1 MVMVMRQRKL
11 LIQLFMAN
19 LSHTI
24 AILAYNNHELTL
36 KNIQHLINN
45 GYKENILLFDNG
57 SNPSYKK
64 NADKYGIRYQ
74 REPNNIYVN
83 PAWNIIVNQENCQ
96 YLTLLNNDCFI
107 LSPHYFQDVLEHM
120 KSNDIGISSCKTRNI
135 IKLDRE
141 LKTESFFY
149 YHNFFHKENKK
160 VKIFY
165 NARRQGWLMTLNL
178 NKYKQMNF
186 QIPDYVKLWFGDDW
200 IWGQF
205 LINNEKYGVY
215 KNRYAVHI
223 KNTTIESSKTFDL
236 IVSEDMKN
244 IDKFGDWYKIVSPKL
259 HIKSKLFNKY
269 I

>member
-1 MVMVMRQRKL
+1 MVMVRRQRKL

-19 LSHTI
+19 PSHTI

-36 KNIQHLINN
+36 KNIQHLIKN

-57 SNPSYKK
+57 SYPSFKN

-74 REPNNIYVN
+74 RKSENIYVN
-83 PAWNIIVNQENCQ
+83 PAWNIIFNQEKCE

-107 LSPHYFQDVLEHM
+107 LSPHYFQDILEHM
-120 KSNDIGISSCKTRNI
+120 KNNNIGISSCKTRNI
-135 IKLDRE
+135 KTLSKE
-141 LKTESFFY
+141 LITNNYFC

-160 VKIFY
+160 PNFFY
-165 NARRQGWLMTLNL
+165 GARRQGWLMTFNL
-178 NKYKQMNF
+178 NKYKQMNPL
-186 QIPDYVKLWFGDDW
+186 IPIYLKLWYGDDW

-205 LINNEKYGVY
+205 LQNNEKYGIY

-223 KNTTIESSKTFDL
+223 KSASIESSKTFDS
-236 IVSEDMKN
+236 IVNEDMLN

-269 I
+269 L